1 MNTDNN
7 LENNIGSE
15 SLGGI
20 QSPINSEPVNN
31 VGDNNFIPF
40 QDLNNSPLNV
50 PTENLDSV
58 GVQNPAPENNYFNQ
72 GVNSTPINNDAAI
85 SAPEPMVTDSYQTPT
100 SNIDE
105 FNSVMNPEPVS
116 AQVAPQAAPAFDNFS
131 SAPAENMYEPTPSNV
146 DSSVNPNTNNLPNN
160 VGINDF
166 VTQNTTQI
174 PTVDNSLNV
183 GPTMPIP
190 DSMPTTSY
198 QAGVST
204 PVDYATPMNDFDQI
218 GTNPELDPKSKG
230 KKKSNKL
237 AVVILLL
244 ILIGGLG
251 YGSYYAINVL
261 GILDSKSV
269 SVKDVTSEKGEALS
283 VNIDDYATF
292 NNTSSSNCVLDTT
305 KVNISTVGD
314 YEYTITCGD
323 KEYKGKIT
331 IKDTKGPEIV
341 VKTNIV
347 VAGTTLTAD
356 MLVESS
362 DETATYAYASEAE
375 KDAYQTAGLKMVKVV
390 ATDSNNN
397 TKNYI
402 IPVVV
407 TSSEYSMG
415 IVSKKDITGDNTDAT
430 IIEKNVILY
439 NNSGGAVNDTSYT
452 AYIIKFNSDVLYNEA
467 VKNYDGSASL
477 TYATF
482 TGTPLFYKGSN
493 TLVLIKDIN
502 SDLIKEDYTNTWNNL
517 TTVGGYQAFL
527 VNQMGINKELLE
539 FSRI

>member
-7 LENNIGSE
+7 LENNVGSE
-15 SLGGI
+15 SFGAV
-20 QSPINSEPVNN
+20 QSPINNEPINN
-31 VGDNNFIPF
+31 VGDNSFSPF

-72 GVNSTPINNDAAI
+72 GVTSAPMNNDATIPA
-85 SAPEPMVTDSYQTPT
+85 AEPIVMDQYQAPT

-116 AQVAPQAAPAFDNFS
+116 TSAAPQVEPVFNNVS
-131 SAPAENMYEPTPSNV
+131 SAPAQNFYEPTPSAV
-146 DSSVNPNTNNLPNN
+146 DSSINSANVNNLPNN

-174 PTVDNSLNV
+174 PTVDNTLNA

-190 DSMPTTSY
+190 DSMPTTDY

-218 GTNPELDPKSKG
+218 GTSPELDPKSKG

-237 AVVILLL
+237 AVVIVLLA
-244 ILIGGLG
+244 LIGGLG

-261 GILDSKSV
+261 GILDSKNV
-269 SVKDVTSEKGEALS
+269 SVKDITSEKGEALS

-292 NNTSSSNCVLDTT
+292 KNTSSSNCVLDTT

-362 DETATYAYASEAE
+362 DETATYAYANDADKE
-375 KDAYQTAGLKMVKVV
+375 AYQTAGLKMIKLV

-402 IPVVV
+402 VPVIV

-415 IVSKKDITGDNTDAT
+415 IVSKKDITNDNTDAT
-430 IIEKNVILY
+430 ITEKNVILY
-439 NNSGGAVNDTSYT
+439 NNSGGAVNDTSYS
-452 AYIIKFNSDVLYNEA
+452 AYIIKFNTEALYKDA
-467 VKNYDGSASL
+467 IKSYDGSSSL
-477 TYATF
+477 TYTTL
-482 TGTPLFYKGSN
+482 TGTPLFYKDIN

-517 TTVGGYQAFL
+517 TTVNGYQAFL

-539 FSRI
+539 FNK